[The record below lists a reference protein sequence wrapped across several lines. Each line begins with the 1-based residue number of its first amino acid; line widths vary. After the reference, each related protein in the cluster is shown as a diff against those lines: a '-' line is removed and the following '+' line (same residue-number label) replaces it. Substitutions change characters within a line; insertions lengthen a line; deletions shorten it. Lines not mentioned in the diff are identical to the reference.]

1 MKKLIPVIMLVFFIL
16 SLCACS
22 DGKTDDV
29 IDASA
34 YHITGDVPESIK
46 KLSIREIVIA

>member
-1 MKKLIPVIMLVFFIL
+1 LPGERF
-16 SLCACS
+16 SSPRGAS
-22 DGKTDDV
+22 GTHNDDV